1 MEKFHTLES
10 YVQIENQRLFES
22 MKSLEKFTGQEIQSL
37 QKTLVK
43 IFETSEEIIGTDEHG
58 LEVQG

>member
-10 YVQIENQRLFES
+10 YVQIENQWLFES

-37 QKTLVK
+37 QKTEVK
-43 IFETSEEIIGTDEHG
+43 VFETSEEIIGTDEHG